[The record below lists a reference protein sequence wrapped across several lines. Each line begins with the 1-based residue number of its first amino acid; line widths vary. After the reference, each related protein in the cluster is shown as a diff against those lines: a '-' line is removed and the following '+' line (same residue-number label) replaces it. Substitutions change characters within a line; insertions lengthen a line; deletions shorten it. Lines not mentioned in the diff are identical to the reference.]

1 MGGFFISSETVTP
14 NVQLTDIVTTLDII
28 KCCFRIIIPIDKGL
42 IDTVFVMWVT
52 SDKEFTYLSLAT
64 TIDG

>member
-42 IDTVFVMWVT
+42 IDSVFVM
-52 SDKEFTYLSLAT
+52 
-64 TIDG
+64 